1 MILPVVKVPNP
12 VLTSQVKPVKKFDAK
27 LSKLIKDMGDTLV
40 AARDPEGV
48 GLAAPQIGL
57 GIALFVTRPDKRAK
71 IRAYINPLIL
81 KIEELA
87 LTGKKQDN
95 HKTTLEGCLS
105 IDRIWSPITRP
116 QRVLMSFQTPD
127 GEKHEEWFEGFKAVI
142 MQHEVD
148 HLNGILFT
156 ARAMEQK
163 SPVYE
168 EHDGEL
174 NEIEV

>member
-1 MILPVVKVPNP
+1 MILPVVKVPNT
-12 VLTSQVKPVKKFDAK
+12 VLTTQVKPVKKFDAK
-27 LSKLIKDMGDTLV
+27 LRKLIKDMGDTLI

-71 IRAYINPLIL
+71 IRAYVNPVIL

-87 LTGKKQDN
+87 QDGKKQDK

-105 IDRIWSPITRP
+105 IDRIWSPIMRP
-116 QRVLMSFQTPD
+116 QRVLMSYQTPD
-127 GEKHEEWFEGFKAVI
+127 AVKHEEWFDGFKAVI

-156 ARAMEQK
+156 TRAMQQN
-163 SPVYE
+163 STVYE
-168 EHDGEL
+168 EKDGEL
-174 NEIEV
+174 LEIEV